1 MKTLGEAA
9 MELPWLAPSARSLTV
24 LAKSSLPQAWNEV
37 RNDPGVVLQLARLIE
52 KPVPSSVPSDVVL
65 LESFLRQQDQ
75 FAIGFL
81 DWNQPGAALIQRVC
95 CRTGWLA
102 SQLANKVGVEDRL
115 AWIAGYLS
123 PLGWLALAAADP
135 SKISFH
141 LEVLSKS
148 DVASWQQHAWG
159 HDHTALTRRMC
170 RAWRLPAWC
179 AAIVGNLVL
188 PANITERLGAPPRLF
203 QVVHLAISLLQARGD
218 GLGLAVGAN
227 SDELIA
233 ALNLPADEVDVLADL
248 VVEAEL
254 PKQSWEA
261 PASCP
266 LLADLLHLAVENR
279 RQNDAAW
286 IERLQHDIDFL
297 QHALVTQCSDEKG
310 RVQTAKLSAL
320 AEFAAGA
327 GHEINNPLAVI
338 SGQAQYV
345 LKQMDWLDVP
355 AEEIENVGEYLEGLR
370 EKIGPSLNKII
381 GQTQRIHSILTDMM
395 QFARPSKPKLALL
408 SVRSLVQ
415 EVTHSWQKLA
425 EQRKVRVLP
434 FEIAHD
440 ETLHADLGQSRIALS
455 ALLRNAIEAAPAD
468 GWVAV
473 RIEKKTGHM
482 LELIVEDSG
491 VGPAT
496 STREHLFDPFFSG
509 RSAGRGRGLGLS
521 TAWRFARQQGG
532 DVRYDGVFDG
542 VTRFV
547 LSLPLAPVH
556 ALPAYTN
563 GNGNGRNGSHVA
575 VEKV

>member
-24 LAKSSLPQAWNEV
+24 LAKSSLPAAWSEV
-37 RNDPGVVLQLARLIE
+37 RSDPGVVLQLARLIE
-52 KPVPSSVPSDVVL
+52 KPVPSSLPSDVVL
-65 LESFLRQQDQ
+65 LESFLRQQEH
-75 FAIGFL
+75 FAIGFH

-159 HDHTALTRRMC
+159 HDHTALTRRMS
-170 RAWRLPAWC
+170 RTWRLPAWC

-188 PANITERLGAPPRLF
+188 PATITERLGAPPRLF
-203 QVVHLAISLLQARGD
+203 QVVQLAISLLQARGD
-218 GLGLAVGAN
+218 GLGLAVGAT

-233 ALNLPADEVDVLADL
+233 ALNLPVDEVDVLADL
-248 VVEAEL
+248 VIEADL
-254 PKQSWEA
+254 PKQTWEA

-266 LLADLLHLAVENR
+266 LLTDLLQLAVENR

-370 EKIGPSLNKII
+370 EKVTPSLNKII

-395 QFARPSKPKLALL
+395 QFARPSKPKPALL

-425 EQRKVRVLP
+425 EQRKVRVVP

-440 ETLHADLGQSRIALS
+440 ETLHADLNQTRTALN

-468 GWVAV
+468 GWVAI
-473 RIEKKTGHM
+473 RLEKKTGHM

-491 VGPAT
+491 VGPAAIA
-496 STREHLFDPFFSG
+496 REHLFDPFFSG

-532 DVRYDGVFDG
+532 DVRFDGVFDG

-547 LSLPLAPVH
+547 LTLPLAPVH

-563 GNGNGRNGSHVA
+563 GNGRNASHVA